1 MRRFSPVVLAGALLL
16 FPAFSFA
23 QTPAPA
29 QKLTFEGDT
38 ALWSVAIR
46 PDKTADFEQVLAKLR
61 EALSKSEKPEAKQQA
76 AGWKVVKGAKPMQD
90 GNVVYTHV
98 IHPVVPGADYTVMQI
113 LYDAFPDP
121 TERTNL
127 YNLYRGA
134 FAANLGASVGTV
146 VADLSKTQ

>member
-1 MRRFSPVVLAGALLL
+1 
-16 FPAFSFA
+16 
-23 QTPAPA
+23 
-29 QKLTFEGDT
+29 
-38 ALWSVAIR
+38 
-46 PDKTADFEQVLAKLR
+46 
-61 EALSKSEKPEAKQQA
+61 
-76 AGWKVVKGAKPMQD
+76 
-90 GNVVYTHV
+90 
-98 IHPVVPGADYTVMQI
+98 MQI